1 MRAIEAIENICD
13 EMSNYGESEEEGR
26 KTYVRVRLLAF
37 SLRQGCGRW
46 RYGRVVYALAFWLAR
61 RLTLDSDQ
69 ELIVSLCRQFFFPE

>member
-37 SLRQGCGRW
+37 SR
-46 RYGRVVYALAFWLAR
+46 
-61 RLTLDSDQ
+61 
-69 ELIVSLCRQFFFPE
+69 FFFVFLSCLS

>member
-37 SLRQGCGRW
+37 SR
-46 RYGRVVYALAFWLAR
+46 
-61 RLTLDSDQ
+61 
-69 ELIVSLCRQFFFPE
+69 FFFVFLVLLLLLAVLRTADLCCE